1 MANEA
6 QLRQWNEV
14 KAERSSRLPGPM
26 TRPLVSLSLPRGLPV
41 AFEAILRDATL
52 LLATDGL
59 LKYGRRDRIAVL
71 ARGADLQ
78 VAVRQLAEL
87 PRLRSGALPD
97 DVGVILCRS

>member
-71 ARGADLQ
+71 ARALS
-78 VAVRQLAEL
+78 ANVRETPPPGSL
-87 PRLRSGALPD
+87 
-97 DVGVILCRS
+97 V